1 MKDRS
6 GIPPSGRFN
15 RQVIPRS
22 RAMNEKQLKTKDRV
36 VSLLSDTDLQ
46 ESSLLLDIEQ
56 LAKSPNCSSF
66 HSELLKFFVHTI
78 FAEEEAE
85 LHWAKIFENY
95 DYFLHQLKHDVG
107 LRVAIYDYFINLN
120 KVISNPIMVEIH
132 VFKEAEKLAMVDSL
146 TGLFNRRYF
155 DVSLKK
161 EINRASRYG
170 KDMSILMIDL
180 DNFKNINDSKG
191 HLFGDEVLRRVGTV
205 LTTVSRE
212 EDVLCRYGGE
222 EFVIILP
229 ETNTSGAFIFAE
241 RLRLE
246 MSDKEFFREN
256 NITFSGGI
264 SSYLQAGEDAYELLN
279 CADKAL
285 YKAKL
290 SGKNCSVVYT
300 QA

>member
-1 MKDRS
+1 
-6 GIPPSGRFN
+6 
-15 RQVIPRS
+15 
-22 RAMNEKQLKTKDRV
+22 MNEKQLKTKQRV

-46 ESSLLLDIEQ
+46 ESSLLLEIEK
-56 LAKSPNCSSF
+56 LEKSPTSDSF
-66 HSELLKFFVHTI
+66 HSELLKFFVHAI
-78 FAEEEAE
+78 FAEDEAE
-85 LHWAKIFENY
+85 IHWAKIFENY
-95 DYFLHQLKHDVG
+95 DYFLHELKHDVG

-120 KVISNPIMVEIH
+120 KMISNPIMVEIR
-132 VFKEAEKLAMVDSL
+132 VFKETEKLAMVDSL

-161 EINRASRYG
+161 EINRAMRYG

-191 HLFGDEVLRRVGTV
+191 HLFGDDVLKKFATL
-205 LTTVSRE
+205 LTKISRE
-212 EDVLCRYGGE
+212 EDILCRYGGE
-222 EFVIILP
+222 EFVTILP
-229 ETNTSGAFIFAE
+229 ETNSIGTLNFAE
-241 RLRLE
+241 CLRLG
-246 MSDKEFFREN
+246 MKDKEFFQEN

-264 SSYLQAGEDAYELLN
+264 SSYPQAGVDASNFLD

-290 SGKNCSVVYT
+290 SGKDRNVAYT

>member
-1 MKDRS
+1 
-6 GIPPSGRFN
+6 
-15 RQVIPRS
+15 
-22 RAMNEKQLKTKDRV
+22 MNEKQLKTKERV
-36 VSLLSDTDLQ
+36 VSLLSETDLQ
-46 ESSLLLDIEQ
+46 ESSLLLDIEK
-56 LAKSPNCSSF
+56 LEKSPTSGSF
-66 HSELLKFFVHTI
+66 HSELLKFFVHTT
-78 FAEEEAE
+78 FAEDEAE
-85 LHWAKIFENY
+85 IHWAKIFENY
-95 DYFLHQLKHDVG
+95 DYFLHELKHDIG

-120 KVISNPIMVEIH
+120 KVISNPIMVEVH
-132 VFKEAEKLAMVDSL
+132 VFKETEKLAMVDSL

-161 EINRASRYG
+161 EINRALRYG

-191 HLFGDEVLRRVGTV
+191 HLFGDKVLKKLATI

-229 ETNTSGAFIFAE
+229 ETNTSGALIFAE

-246 MSDKEFFREN
+246 MSGKEFFREN

-264 SSYLQAGEDAYELLN
+264 SSYQQVSEDASKLLD

-290 SGKNCSVVYT
+290 SGKNCSMVYT